1 MAGVPDVA
9 CAMACANASAD
20 ACCRWLRR
28 RLVNAAWSAGGALR
42 GDQVL
47 LDHLQQLRDAQLVH
61 AGTEVMGLSTQILV
75 HALGQ
80 PDGDY
85 PGRLTFG
92 VGRVLLLPELD
103 QPFLDLVELGAFFEG
118 REVFEA
124 GELAANDAVDT
135 QNLAK
140 ERYPVWLR
148 FKELTGGLQ
157 DLLILLRRFSK
168 HGIVSFQGRAEMR
181 EGWWPAAKRP
191 TSGSYLVAF

>member
-1 MAGVPDVA
+1 
-9 CAMACANASAD
+9 MACANASAD

-80 PDGDY
+80 PNRDY

-92 VGRVLLLPELD
+92 VGRVLLLAELD

-124 GELAANDAVDT
+124 GELAADGAVGT
-135 QNLAK
+135 PKLATK
-140 ERYPVWLR
+140 PYPAWLG
-148 FKELTGGLQ
+148 FKELTGGLPG
-157 DLLILLRRFSK
+157 LLINLPRLR
-168 HGIVSFQGRAEMR
+168 ID
-181 EGWWPAAKRP
+181 
-191 TSGSYLVAF
+191 

>member
-1 MAGVPDVA
+1 
-9 CAMACANASAD
+9 MACANTSAD

-28 RLVNAAWSAGGALR
+28 RLVNAAWSAGCALR
-42 GDQVL
+42 WDQVL

-80 PDGDY
+80 PNRNY

-92 VGRVLLLPELD
+92 VGRVLLLAELD

-124 GELAANDAVDT
+124 GELAANDARDP
-135 QNLAK
+135 QNPGA
-140 ERYPVWLR
+140 ERDPGWARV
-148 FKELTGGLQ
+148 K
-157 DLLILLRRFSK
+157 
-168 HGIVSFQGRAEMR
+168 RA
-181 EGWWPAAKRP
+181 
-191 TSGSYLVAF
+191 